1 MSEVC
6 THLTLDSRAVY
17 LVVLDLAVGEAGVW
31 VGAQPLVELRQGNLV
46 EVDVKLL
53 LQLVQVLLLRLGW
66 NNFLLNP
73 LNQPDLL

>member
-6 THLTLDSRAVY
+6 IHLTLDLCTLY

-31 VGAQPLVELRQGNLV
+31 VGPQPLVELRQGNLV

-53 LQLVQVLLLRLGW
+53 LQLVQVLLLGLGC
-66 NNFLLNP
+66 NIALCKH
-73 LNQPDLL
+73 

>member
-1 MSEVC
+1 MSEVSI
-6 THLTLDSRAVY
+6 HLTLDVSTLY

-53 LQLVQVLLLRLGW
+53 LQLVQVLLLGLGC
-66 NNFLLNP
+66 NTALCKH
-73 LNQPDLL
+73 

>member
-6 THLTLDSRAVY
+6 IHLTLDLCTLY

-46 EVDVKLL
+46 EVDVQLL
-53 LQLVQVLLLRLGW
+53 LQLVQVLLLGLGC
-66 NNFLLNP
+66 NIALCKH
-73 LNQPDLL
+73 